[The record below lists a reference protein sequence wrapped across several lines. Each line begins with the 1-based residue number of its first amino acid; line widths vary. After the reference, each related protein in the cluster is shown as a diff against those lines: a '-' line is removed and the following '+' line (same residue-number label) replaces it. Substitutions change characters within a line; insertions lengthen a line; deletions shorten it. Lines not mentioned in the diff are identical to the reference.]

1 MPAHIY
7 FAVLISV
14 IFAAAGTIA
23 LATATGVSLL
33 WLGLAALLLTLAFR
47 KLKW

>member
-7 FAVLISV
+7 FILILSVVL
-14 IFAAAGTIA
+14 AAAGTIA
-23 LATATGVSLL
+23 LVSATGVNFL
-33 WLGLAALLLTLAFR
+33 WVGLAVLLLTLAFR